1 MEPTSGPTPDLI
13 EGGPHRIARVT
24 AAHPSPELVAAA
36 QRAEDVKEVVR
47 EVAKGAAQTVLA
59 WLLELLK
66 GALTAGKGR

>member
-1 MEPTSGPTPDLI
+1 
-13 EGGPHRIARVT
+13 VT